1 MGLENGQTRQI
12 NQNRQK
18 FIENTK
24 RAQKRKENQTDW
36 VSCHSVA
43 IQQADDCMSH
53 CSQTKI
59 TGHHVK
65 DYVDQPWISNY
76 YITVIPRTQGQAK
89 TQVFR

>member
-18 FIENTK
+18 FIEITK

-36 VSCHSVA
+36 ESCHKVA
-43 IQQADDCMSH
+43 IQQADERMPQ
-53 CSQTKI
+53 CSQTEI

-65 DYVDQPWISNY
+65 DYVDQPRISNY
-76 YITVIPRTQGQAK
+76 YITVIPTTRGQAK

>member
-1 MGLENGQTRQI
+1 MGQENGQTRQI

-18 FIENTK
+18 IIESTK
-24 RAQKRKENQTDW
+24 RAQKSKENQTDW
-36 VSCHSVA
+36 VSCQSVV
-43 IQQADDCMSH
+43 IQQADERMSQ

-65 DYVDQPWISNY
+65 DYVDQPRISNY
-76 YITVIPRTQGQAK
+76 YITVISRTQGQAK

>member
-18 FIENTK
+18 FIEITK

-36 VSCHSVA
+36 ESCHKVA
-43 IQQADDCMSH
+43 IQQADERIPQ
-53 CSQTKI
+53 CSQTEI

-65 DYVDQPWISNY
+65 DYVHQPRISNY
-76 YITVIPRTQGQAK
+76 YITVIPTTRGQAK